1 MGRIIVIDGTSN
13 AGKTTL
19 CENLERYMENIII
32 IPGASAFARSHRQKY
47 PSIPPIPQSAD
58 EEKENQIFFF
68 RLELDRLMEAN
79 RLAQKDKDVI
89 MDRSILE
96 ILSVAYSFEII
107 NNWKGIYR
115 NAKNLYEQFISTSK
129 ECGIKLPDIHL
140 WLQANAEEVIR
151 RNKIRQMERGKQLS
165 ENEWIDESLIN
176 QQLDFF
182 TKLCMPENK
191 DRIKLINTNNKS
203 RQDVLEEVRTVLN
216 LKRKER
222 EINND

>member
-79 RLAQKDKDVI
+79 KLAQKDKDVI

-107 NNWKGIYR
+107 NNWKGILR